1 MRSKQ
6 KMTALFFEKLY
17 DSSKELK
24 EEKRINRETYLSDRF
39 NEENLKDVETSK
51 RDEETNNLIQVKSK
65 TLWIHA
71 NCERGLNFS
80 GNTEI

>member
-39 NEENLKDVETSK
+39 NEENLKDVKTSK
-51 RDEETNNLIQVKSK
+51 RDEETNNLIQLKSK
-65 TLWIHA
+65 TFWIYA
-71 NCERGLNFS
+71 NCERGLNFG